1 MKKTMKIKR
10 IFGIVVLGLTVILSC
25 NNASSKNS
33 DSLLWSISGN
43 GLEKPSYLFGTH
55 HLIPISFLDNI
66 EGLESAF
73 ESTEQTVGEID
84 LNEMNHL
91 QLKLMSEALMPE
103 DITYDSLL
111 NAEDIALLDSA
122 LHEWVGLG
130 LDHLG
135 QMKPAMLS
143 NLISVTLYK
152 KYYPHLSGEKSM
164 DEYFQEEASKRF
176 RPVKGLETV
185 DEQIEILFN
194 SQSLN
199 RQAELLMCIVKH
211 PNLLKEQI
219 DKLQAAYYAY
229 DLESIRKLYEEDD
242 PNDPCPATA
251 EEKDMLNKY
260 RNRKWLEKLPA
271 LMQEKSSFIAVGCAH
286 LVGED
291 GLIEGLRKLGY
302 KVEPVK

>member
-1 MKKTMKIKR
+1 MNKNIS
-10 IFGIVVLGLTVILSC
+10 IVFLWLIILSC
-25 NNASSKNS
+25 NNASSKDS
-33 DSLLWSISGN
+33 GSLLWKVSGN
-43 GLEKPSYLFGTH
+43 ELEKPSYLFGTH

-66 EGLESAF
+66 DGIKEAF
-73 ESTEQTVGEID
+73 ESTEQTIGEID
-84 LNEMNHL
+84 LSEMGQM

-103 DITYDSLL
+103 DHTYDSLL
-111 NAEDIALLDSA
+111 NADDIALLDST
-122 LHEWVGLG
+122 LHVWLGVGLNQ
-130 LDHLG
+130 LG

-152 KYYPHLSGEKSM
+152 KYYPNLSGEQSM

-194 SQSLN
+194 SQSLP
-199 RQAELLMCIVKH
+199 RQAELLMCLVKH
-211 PNLLKEQI
+211 PDLLKEQM
-219 DKLQAAYYAY
+219 DKLQAAYDAY

-242 PNDPCPATA
+242 PDDPCPATP
-251 EEKDMLNKY
+251 EEKDILNKN
-260 RNRKWLEKLPA
+260 RNQKWLKKLPA
-271 LMQEKSSFIAVGCAH
+271 LMKEKASFIAVGCAH
-286 LVGED
+286 LAGED